1 MLREALLYLLVWVGF
16 GSVLWCY
23 RRYQEWRYGE
33 EADRADREAL
43 ERGVGAPQPV
53 LRAVAGSTEK
63 KRARRL
69 SCRSTM

>member
-1 MLREALLYLLVWVGF
+1 MLREALLYLLIWVGF

-33 EADRADREAL
+33 EEDRAETQRAL

-53 LRAVAGSTEK
+53 L
-63 KRARRL
+63 
-69 SCRSTM
+69 